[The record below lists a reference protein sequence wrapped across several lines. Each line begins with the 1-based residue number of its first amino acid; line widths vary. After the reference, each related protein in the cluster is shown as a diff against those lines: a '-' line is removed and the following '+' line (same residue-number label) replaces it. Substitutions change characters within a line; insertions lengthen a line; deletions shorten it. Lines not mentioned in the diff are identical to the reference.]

1 MSVIAEETWRGIW
14 RGTSSE
20 TLSVIAEETWRGT
33 LSVIAEETWSETLSG
48 MWEFQKDAG
57 WACYV
62 LAGSI
67 YGICDNRLLWV
78 YESVKFE

>member
-20 TLSVIAEETWRGT
+20 TLSVIAEETW
-33 LSVIAEETWSETLSG
+33 SETLSG
-48 MWEFQKDAG
+48 MWEFQKGAR

>member
-1 MSVIAEETWRGIW
+1 MSSETLSVIAEETWRGIR

-33 LSVIAEETWSETLSG
+33 SSETLSG
-48 MWEFQKDAG
+48 MWEFQKDAR

-62 LAGSI
+62 IAGSI

-78 YESVKFE
+78 YESVNLE

>member
-20 TLSVIAEETWRGT
+20 T